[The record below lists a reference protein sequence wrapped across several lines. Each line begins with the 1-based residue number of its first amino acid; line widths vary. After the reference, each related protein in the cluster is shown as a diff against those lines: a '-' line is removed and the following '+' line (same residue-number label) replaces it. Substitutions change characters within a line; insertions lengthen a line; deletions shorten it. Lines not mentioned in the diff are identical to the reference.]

1 MTIKTKILYF
11 FKGSLVTKVF
21 GFISFFFLAKV
32 VSLDTFAIYTIF
44 LFVSEMLLT
53 FLGFGLNSY
62 IMRNSNEQKRLEVF
76 PKAMFTILTTLVF
89 FVIVWIV
96 FEPLF
101 DVYLSGIYRQIL
113 EYKYVIFIIL
123 LNKSFISMCLGYFVS
138 NHRAREHMFVNVSSS
153 LSLLVSLL
161 PFYFLFSITE
171 LDLIFYSLIFS
182 TASPLF
188 ISFWFLRRNK
198 IFQKVS
204 FVEIS
209 RLINES
215 YPFMLKNMIGILG
228 LYLSRLVLE
237 SMATKEELAAY
248 SFYLMIVF
256 QLSFFVNI
264 LSQSIVPTIRDN
276 FEKLEQLKD
285 KINTYYKMFIILIAF
300 VISFVAF
307 ISYFISIG
315 KLSIFS
321 YFIRE
326 EYLSYI
332 WVFSIL
338 LIAFFVG
345 SLRTLF
351 DVWQYHESMDV
362 KLKLIGISILNVV
375 LGLIIYPIMY
385 KMFNIYGVAFGY
397 IILSTIFTYIG
408 YYYFNDLQ
416 RRIKL
421 EKNIYN
427 S

>member
-32 VSLDTFAIYTIF
+32 VSLDTFAIYTLY
-44 LFVSEMLLT
+44 LFVSEMILT

-76 PKAMFTILTTLVF
+76 PKAMFTIFTTLVF
-89 FVIVWIV
+89 FVIVWII

-101 DVYLSGIYRQIL
+101 DIYFSSIYRQIL
-113 EYKYVIFIIL
+113 EYKYFIFIIL

-138 NHRAREHMFVNVSSS
+138 NHRAKDHMFVNVSSS
-153 LSLLVSLL
+153 LSLLVFLML
-161 PFYFLFSITE
+161 YYFLFSLTE
-171 LDLIFYSLIFS
+171 LDLIFYSFISS
-182 TASPLF
+182 TTFPLF
-188 ISFWFLRRNK
+188 VSFWFLRKNK
-198 IFQKVS
+198 IFKKVS
-204 FVEIS
+204 FVEILM
-209 RLINES
+209 LINES

-256 QLSFFVNI
+256 QLSFFVNV

-276 FEKLEQLKD
+276 FKKLEQLQD
-285 KINTYYKMFIILIAF
+285 KISSYYKMFIILVAF
-300 VISFVAF
+300 VISFVAL

-315 KLSIFS
+315 KFSIFS
-321 YFIRE
+321 YLIRE

-332 WVFSIL
+332 WIFSIL
-338 LIAFFVG
+338 LVAFFVG
-345 SLRTLF
+345 SLRTFF
-351 DVWQYHESMDV
+351 DVWQYHESIDV
-362 KLKLIGISILNVV
+362 KLKLIVISILNVV

-397 IILSTIFTYIG
+397 IILSAIFTYIS
-408 YYYFNDLQ
+408 YYYFNDMQ

-421 EKNIYN
+421 EKNIHN